1 MIEIDG
7 SYGEGGGQILRTAVA
22 LSAFLKA
29 PCRITGI
36 RHGRPRPGLRPQHL
50 AGVQALA
57 ELCRAEV
64 RGLQL
69 NSQEITFKPG
79 KVAGGEQR
87 IAIGTAGAVG
97 LVLQTLMLPAF
108 SAPSPL
114 RLQITG
120 GTDVPWAPTAGY
132 VKEVAFPIVERMG
145 CHAEMTVV
153 KRGYYPSGGGEVSVE
168 LKRAVL
174 SPLQLLDR
182 GEILIIRGRSHASE
196 ALRTRGVAE
205 RQREGAMAIL
215 KKSGSPVKI
224 EVEYRPTKSPGSGI
238 DLWALAR
245 HTVLGANAL
254 GARGK
259 PAEEVGAEAATA
271 LLRQMESGAAL
282 DEWMGDQILP
292 FLAAAGGESAITVP
306 LITDHLKTNL
316 WVIDQFLPI
325 ETDIRKEKTR
335 AIVTMRSPEPSS
347 YAFNV
352 LKTDELNRRKR

>member
-7 SYGEGGGQILRTAVA
+7 SYGEGGGQVLRTAVA
-22 LSAFLKA
+22 LSAFLNT

-36 RHGRPRPGLRPQHL
+36 RHRRPKPGLRPQHL

-64 RGLQL
+64 RGVLL

-79 KVAGGEQR
+79 EVAGGERR
-87 IAIGTAGAVG
+87 IAIGTAGAIG

-114 RLQITG
+114 RLTITG
-120 GTDVPWAPTAGY
+120 GTDVPWAPTVGY
-132 VKEVAFPIVERMG
+132 VTEVAFPIVERMG
-145 CHAEMTVV
+145 CYAEMTVV
-153 KRGYYPSGGGEVSVE
+153 KRGYYPSGGGEVS
-168 LKRAVL
+168 LALQRAAL
-174 SPLQLLDR
+174 SPLQCLDR
-182 GEILIIRGRSHASE
+182 GEILMIRGRSHASE

-205 RQREGAMAIL
+205 RQREGALMVI
-215 KKSGSPVKI
+215 KKSELPVEI

-259 PAEEVGAEAATA
+259 RAEEVGTEAATA
-271 LLRQMESGAAL
+271 LLRQMESGATL

-292 FLAAAGGESAITVP
+292 FLAAAGGESAIAVP
-306 LITDHLKTNL
+306 LITDHLRTNL
-316 WVIDQFLPI
+316 WVIDQFLPLK
-325 ETDIRKEKTR
+325 THIREERTR
-335 AIVTMRSPEPSS
+335 ALVT
-347 YAFNV
+347 
-352 LKTDELNRRKR
+352 LKSVC

>member
-22 LSAFLKA
+22 LSAFLNT

-36 RHGRPRPGLRPQHL
+36 RHRRPRPGLRPQHL

-57 ELCRAEV
+57 ELSHAEV

-79 KVAGGEQR
+79 AVAGGEQR
-87 IAIGTAGAVG
+87 IDIGTAGAIG
-97 LVLQTLMLPAF
+97 LVLQTLMLPATTV
-108 SAPSPL
+108 PSPL
-114 RLQITG
+114 KLTITG
-120 GTDVPWAPTAGY
+120 GTDVPWAPTVGY
-132 VKEVAFPIVERMG
+132 VTEVAFPIVKRMG
-145 CHAEMTVV
+145 CHAEMTVA
-153 KRGYYPSGGGEVSVE
+153 KRGYYPSGGGEVSVA
-168 LKRAVL
+168 LKRAAL
-174 SPLQLLDR
+174 SPLQIHDP
-182 GEILIIRGRSHASE
+182 GEILMIRGRSHASE

-205 RQREGAMAIL
+205 RQHEGAMAIL
-215 KKSGSPVKI
+215 KRLDSPVEIK
-224 EVEYRPTKSPGSGI
+224 VGYRPTKSPGCGI

-259 PAEEVGAEAATA
+259 RAEEVGAEAATA

-306 LITDHLKTNL
+306 RITDHLKTNL
-316 WVIDQFLPI
+316 WVIDQFLPL
-325 ETDIRKEKTR
+325 KTR
-335 AIVTMRSPEPSS
+335 IQEERTRVLVT
-347 YAFNV
+347 
-352 LKTDELNRRKR
+352 LKSVC